1 MLSDR
6 ETKGLTVLD
15 SMTGRDISC
24 LWNCYSL
31 FAQREFIEAL
41 QEFSENFQRSNESDW
56 SVPGGY
62 NCMFQGFTVLMPVFW
77 ENSNRTNYTTFA
89 FYYYAFKLICLF
101 CH

>member
-6 ETKGLTVLD
+6 ETKGLTVLN

-41 QEFSENFQRSNESDW
+41 QEFSENFQHSNESDW
-56 SVPGGY
+56 SMPGDISV
-62 NCMFQGFTVLMPVFW
+62 CFIIRQMVGFDWF
-77 ENSNRTNYTTFA
+77 
-89 FYYYAFKLICLF
+89 I
-101 CH
+101 